1 MSGQALIT
9 RARQGKGA
17 SWTGRWAH
25 RGFSLVELMVG
36 MVIGFITLAVI
47 VQSLSVFEVHK
58 TTTTAAADAQEN
70 GLLALSAI
78 ERDTRRA
85 AAGFNHPALLQ
96 CQLFFSA
103 YQEVSGTGA
112 PVAVGAAAPLPLLIE
127 DGAVNDRIS
136 LRIASYL
143 EGVVPTVLTEDQT
156 VLGGAL
162 VFTVDRGFQFRG
174 EPINAGDPPAD
185 LILVADRE
193 PVLDPILGTTLRR
206 CALMNVSTVVASTDG
221 ASTLTVQHGPSGKK
235 PEYNASIAF
244 MTSNHWP
251 GFGLRGTVPF
261 RETSY
266 VFRLG
271 STAAGGIVQ
280 RDYEINANQGLQ
292 AVINGMG
299 NATTEV
305 LANDVVALQA
315 QYGISATPGSR
326 EITQWVN
333 PSGATWGSA
342 ALNPPVLTA
351 AVTDNRLRIKAV
363 RIAVVAR
370 SGKREGEIV
379 TTACTE
385 NNALAASNFGP
396 CSWTDDS
403 AASPAPAIDLRAA
416 PGDTEWQH
424 YRYRVY
430 QTIIPMR
437 NLLWPNL

>member
-9 RARQGKGA
+9 RGRHGCRVFRRGRQ
-17 SWTGRWAH
+17 SH

-36 MVIGFITLAVI
+36 MAIGFIALAVI
-47 VQSLSVFEVHK
+47 VQSLAVFESHK

-78 ERDTRRA
+78 EQDVRRA

-112 PVAVGAAAPLPLLIE
+112 PVAVGAAAPFPLVIE

-143 EGVVPTVLTEDQT
+143 EGIVPTALTKVQAVD
-156 VLGGAL
+156 GSGDL
-162 VFTVDRGFQFRG
+162 VFSVERGFQFKG
-174 EPINAGDPPAD
+174 ALNSGDPPGD

-193 PVLDPILGTTLRR
+193 PVLDPILGTWVRR
-206 CALMNVSTVVASTDG
+206 CALMSVSTVVASTDG
-221 ASTLTVQHGPSGKK
+221 ASTLTVRHGNAGKK
-235 PEYNASIAF
+235 PEYNASHAF

-251 GFGLRGTVPF
+251 GFGLRGGF
-261 RETSY
+261 EATSY

-280 RDYEINANQGLQ
+280 RDYEINANRGLQ
-292 AVINGMG
+292 AVIYGIG

-351 AVTDNRLRIKAV
+351 AVIDNRLRIKAV
-363 RIAVVAR
+363 RIALVAR
-370 SGKREGEIV
+370 SGRREGEIV
-379 TTACTE
+379 TTACAE